1 MSTIQPGR
9 CPDTYMD
16 LSHNSANAVENG
28 TASSIPTTPL
38 SSTDNTESN
47 WTNSFVRFDRMLS
60 GGALE
65 IIFRILDIII
75 LCIGISSGKNTCTGS
90 SHLAV
95 TSICLLVFCS
105 LDLAIIVRYF
115 IRNLS
120 SQYQHLTE
128 EEKIERYRRIR
139 ACRTIFTFFK
149 LIPVCVGIGYAL
161 SSSIPSKAGEC
172 ELMRFCLGVVCL
184 STLLSMLI
192 PQTKPEIPPRRSL
205 LLECLILSFFLII
218 NGIYFG
224 TVASAMSGVEQSTC
238 KYNQIDDIYLRA
250 PLKTYAYFGLILFGS
265 TTGLNILHLL
275 ISQTCNR
282 VRNGRRLYS
291 YYYALQ
297 YTLTYLASV
306 VAIYYFSVGGLWLYR
321 PRNGEPCKSDAPGLY
336 RTLLIWQWI
345 RILYPLIAVPL
356 VLVLCCLGVVLGVM
370 LSYCLPASITVP
382 LLEVI
387 RVRIKDE
394 D

>member
-1 MSTIQPGR
+1 MSTANPGT
-9 CPDTYMD
+9 CPRTYTD
-16 LSHNSANAVENG
+16 LNNPSTNAVENG
-28 TASSIPTTPL
+28 TALSIPTTPIA
-38 SSTDNTESN
+38 SMDNTESN
-47 WTNSFVRFDRMLS
+47 WTNSFLRFDRILS
-60 GGALE
+60 GSTLE
-65 IIFRILDIII
+65 LIFRILDILI
-75 LCIGISSGKNTCTGS
+75 LCIGLSSGRNTCTLS
-90 SHLAV
+90 NHLAV
-95 TSICLLVFCS
+95 TSICLLIFCC
-105 LDLAIIVRYF
+105 LDLAIIIRYV

-120 SQYQHLTE
+120 STYQYLTE
-128 EEKIERYRRIR
+128 EEKLERYRRVR

-149 LIPVCVGIGYAL
+149 LIPVCVGTGYAL
-161 SSSIPSKAGEC
+161 STSIPTKTDC
-172 ELMRFCLGVVCL
+172 ELIRFCLGIVCL
-184 STLLSMLI
+184 STLLSMII

-218 NGIYFG
+218 NGIYLG
-224 TVASAMSGVEQSTC
+224 TVASAMSGIEQSTC
-238 KYNQIDDIYLRA
+238 KYQQIDDIYLRA

-265 TTGLNILHLL
+265 TTALHVLHLL
-275 ISQTCNR
+275 ISQLCNR
-282 VRNGRRLYS
+282 LRNGRRFYS

-297 YTLTYLASV
+297 YTLTYFASV

-321 PRNGEPCKSDAPGLY
+321 PRSGGLCKNDAPGLY

-387 RVRIKDE
+387 RVRIKH
-394 D
+394 